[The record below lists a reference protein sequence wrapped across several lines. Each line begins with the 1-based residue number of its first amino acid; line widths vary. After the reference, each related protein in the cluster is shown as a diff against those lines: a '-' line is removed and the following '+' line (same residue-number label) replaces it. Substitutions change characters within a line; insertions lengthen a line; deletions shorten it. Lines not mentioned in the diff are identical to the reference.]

1 MPEIPTSWMAGEPDT
16 YSIES
21 IAALDDSALNALA
34 AELRGWI
41 FRESGILTDKSGEE
55 VRESE
60 CVVFKLGTAS
70 DSYPYFWQPVK
81 NRNQSGE
88 LLQWAI
94 AKGVDFMIRL
104 NRSRPRI
111 TIFRSTFGES
121 LITIEANDA
130 RAETIAFCAA
140 MLATEGRLR

>member
-21 IAALDDSALNALA
+21 LTALDNSALNELA

-41 FRESGILTDKSGEE
+41 FRESGILTDESGEE

-111 TIFRSTFGES
+111 TIFGES

-140 MLATEGRLR
+140 MLAMEGRLV

>member
-21 IAALDDSALNALA
+21 LTALDNSALNELA

-41 FRESGILTDKSGEE
+41 FRESGILTDESGEE

-104 NRSRPRI
+104 NRSWPRI
-111 TIFRSTFGES
+111 TIFGES

-140 MLATEGRLR
+140 MLAINGRLQ

>member
-21 IAALDDSALNALA
+21 ITALDDSALNELA

-41 FRESGILTDKSGEE
+41 FRESGILTDESGEE

-94 AKGVDFMIRL
+94 AKGGDFMIRL
-104 NRSRPRI
+104 NRSWPRI
-111 TIFRSTFGES
+111 TIFGES

-140 MLATEGRLR
+140 MLAINGRLQ

>member
-21 IAALDDSALNALA
+21 LTALDNSALNELA
-34 AELRGWI
+34 AELRGYWI
-41 FRESGILTDKSGEE
+41 SDDPM
-55 VRESE
+55 
-60 CVVFKLGTAS
+60 FKH
-70 DSYPYFWQPVK
+70 FWLDADCNTVSHVADWSPAVD
-81 NRNQSGE
+81 RNQSGE

-111 TIFRSTFGES
+111 TIFGES

-140 MLATEGRLR
+140 MLAMEGRLANG

>member
-34 AELRGWI
+34 AELREWKLL
-41 FRESGILTDKSGEE
+41 ESDHDSWRGVTGNYYFEHENGEAECSEGDWSPTTD
-55 VRESE
+55 
-60 CVVFKLGTAS
+60 
-70 DSYPYFWQPVK
+70 
-81 NRNQSGE
+81 RNQSGE
-88 LLQWAI
+88 LLRWAVTQ
-94 AKGVDFMIRL
+94 GVDFMIRL

-111 TIFRSTFGES
+111 TIFGES

-140 MLATEGRLR
+140 MLAMEGRLANG

>member
-1 MPEIPTSWMAGEPDT
+1 MPEIPTSWMTGEPDT

-104 NRSRPRI
+104 NRSWPRI
-111 TIFRSTFGES
+111 TIFGES

-140 MLATEGRLR
+140 MLAINGRLQ

>member
-1 MPEIPTSWMAGEPDT
+1 MAGEPDT

-21 IAALDDSALNALA
+21 LTALDNSALNELA

-41 FRESGILTDKSGEE
+41 FRESGILTDESGEE

-104 NRSRPRI
+104 NRSWPRI
-111 TIFRSTFGES
+111 TIFGES

-140 MLATEGRLR
+140 MLAINGRLQ

>member
-21 IAALDDSALNALA
+21 LTALDNSALNELA

-41 FRESGILTDKSGEE
+41 FRESGILTDESGEE

-60 CVVFKLGTAS
+60 CVVFKLGTAL

-88 LLQWAI
+88 LLKWAI
-94 AKGVDFMIRL
+94 AKGAEFEVSLSLNSSIDFRIHRQDWRTVDCSSSF
-104 NRSRPRI
+104 
-111 TIFRSTFGES
+111 
-121 LITIEANDA
+121 A

-140 MLATEGRLR
+140 MLAMEGRLR